1 MADLAITIPKFYTDH
16 GEVHYVKGDNG
27 RSQFQFFNP
36 KAVTHERTTAYM
48 KTFTALANYLPEAQ
62 LAAGNFIKLRD
73 NLSSTLNA
81 DDVQE
86 EEEAEEEGTEEE
98 EEETGGE
105 EEGEG
110 EEDKEEGEEERKDD
124 KKGDGKTPEK
134 VEPNQKEALET
145 GNADTANQA
154 SGEDKNSIYTKILN
168 VYGTEPIIRQTLIVS
183 IYEGNPYITL
193 RRFWYTKNDCKT
205 SLPAWIPCFG
215 SYRFSLADDAHE
227 LLRFAKE
234 CVKEE
239 EEASKKAW
247 SSKQQLLLRKRT
259 GTPTAAIL
267 HELKKKVKRPLTV
280 KGSSSSS
287 SSNSSSSNSSSSKTK
302 KTTETPPTKVEKP
315 ASNSDAATVLEK
327 TVPELESAAG
337 ATAAAAAAA
346 AAENCGEKEEEE
358 EEELQATQ
366 SLI

>member
-1 MADLAITIPKFYTDH
+1 MADLTIVPKFYTDH
-16 GEVHYVKGDNG
+16 GEVHYVTGDNG
-27 RSQFQFFNP
+27 RRQFQFFNP
-36 KAVTHERTTAYM
+36 KAATHERTTAYM

-110 EEDKEEGEEERKDD
+110 EEDKEEGEEERKDE
-124 KKGDGKTPEK
+124 KKGDRKTPEK

-183 IYEGNPYITL
+183 VYEGNPYITL

-259 GTPTAAIL
+259 GTPTTAIL

-280 KGSSSSS
+280 KGS
-287 SSNSSSSNSSSSKTK
+287 SSSSKTK

-327 TVPELESAAG
+327 TVPEIELA
-337 ATAAAAAAA
+337 AAAAAAA

-358 EEELQATQ
+358 QATQ

>member
-86 EEEAEEEGTEEE
+86 EEEAEEEGTEEEE

-259 GTPTAAIL
+259 RTPTTAIL

-280 KGSSSSS
+280 KGSSSS

-337 ATAAAAAAA
+337 ATAAAAAA
-346 AAENCGEKEEEE
+346 ENCGEKE